1 MKVCWDSRD
10 YFLKVLRIILI
21 SIIHSYTHLGLEF
34 SDDQDK
40 FEYEYCELYK
50 EQI

>member
-1 MKVCWDSRD
+1 M
-10 YFLKVLRIILI
+10 
-21 SIIHSYTHLGLEF
+21 LGLSRLFFESTENNSYIYYSLVSIEF